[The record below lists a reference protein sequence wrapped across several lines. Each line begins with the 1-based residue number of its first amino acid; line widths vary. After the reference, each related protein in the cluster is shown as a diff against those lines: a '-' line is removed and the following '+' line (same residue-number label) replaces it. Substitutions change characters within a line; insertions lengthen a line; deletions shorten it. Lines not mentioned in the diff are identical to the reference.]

1 MKPNEIELYNPE
13 GIRVDAVPLIF
24 DSRPVTSRTRR
35 VTYALPSTKR
45 WDFLEQCRAQDDKL
59 MELQRAGKLTLS
71 DIEKTLDPWVIGLK
85 SADRKFHSRCRCS
98 DRSESRSWRK
108 SPRRPICLKSR
119 ARFSGKIGG
128 LICPESP
135 IE

>member
-35 VTYALPSTKR
+35 VTYVLPGTER
-45 WDFLEQCRAQDDKL
+45 WDFLEQCRAQDDEL

-71 DIEKTLDPWVIGLK
+71 DIEKNSGPLGYGAKI
-85 SADRKFHSRCRCS
+85 C
-98 DRSESRSWRK
+98 RSEVSFQV
-108 SPRRPICLKSR
+108 PVL
-119 ARFSGKIGG
+119 
-128 LICPESP
+128 
-135 IE
+135 